1 MKCQPE
7 KESPEKSDRMLDREE
22 KKILKELKKN
32 ILFVKIKSSISY
44 TLKVVVIS
52 FIAGIFIQKNNNT
65 TLISDITISLFISL
79 LIYITIAVFLFKKT
93 TLCIKLT
100 IIYIKIKFK
109 KLVTRVFEKY

>member
-32 ILFVKIKSSISY
+32 ILFVNIKSSISY